1 MINIRIRM
9 LECLKKMTVKQVIA
23 CTFVETLFIIMV
35 GIIVSVVIPEFRVLR
50 VDFIFVVVVV
60 NFFELLSV
68 IKEMF
73 FHNKNI
79 SEILYWSKFVVL
91 SLISVFYLIILV
103 EFRQL
108 DELMFYFSNLKFTLI
123 LTMILILGLDLTIDK
138 IDEIELQE
146 SNTMK

>member
-146 SNTMK
+146 SNMMK

>member
-91 SLISVFYLIILV
+91 SLISVFYLMILV

-146 SNTMK
+146 SNMMK

>member
-91 SLISVFYLIILV
+91 SLISVFYLMILV

>member
-1 MINIRIRM
+1 MINIRSRM

-35 GIIVSVVIPEFRVLR
+35 GTIVSVVIPEFRVLR

-91 SLISVFYLIILV
+91 SLISVFYLMILV

-108 DELMFYFSNLKFTLI
+108 DELMFYFSNFKFTLI
-123 LTMILILGLDLTIDK
+123 LTMLLILGLDLTIDK

-146 SNTMK
+146 SNMMK